1 MPELDGFNLRSTSLD
16 VINAT
21 TVQSIPIAANIKTP
35 AIILPRKVTG

>member
-1 MPELDGFNLRSTSLD
+1 MPQLDGFTLLSTNLD

-35 AIILPRKVTG
+35 AIILPKKVTG